1 MNMIAQTVIRY
12 NEADGYYEVQ
22 AGDVCQRYPR
32 REMAIAVAQG
42 YGDDVILE
50 RFTPEDSAWARE
62 TLQIMNGMRAE
73 RGDGRHYV
81 PKNRTRAHLNRIEA
95 VER

>member
-22 AGDVCQRYPR
+22 AGDVAR
-32 REMAIAVAQG
+32 RFPEKELAVIVAHE
-42 YGDDVILE
+42 YGRPVELVAWDD
-50 RFTPEDSAWARE
+50 DDAAWARC
-62 TLQIMNGMRAE
+62 TLNILAGMAAQRNSKP
-73 RGDGRHYV
+73 YQ
-81 PKNRTRAHLNRIEA
+81 PKRRTRAHLNRIEA